1 MAINKRITRHTNL
14 NAPWLTEEQKYHVM
28 KLKARWNPMNI
39 RFPQYERERER
50 ARESKKKRLE
60 EKVLEK
66 TKKEEKWKI
75 KGIRRSPRLSAPPE
89 SRNVSETAK
98 CERK

>member
-1 MAINKRITRHTNL
+1 
-14 NAPWLTEEQKYHVM
+14 M

-75 KGIRRSPRLSAPPE
+75 KRKDCVRVRMNVLIYPPATSYDKRRGGLAQVTIAYCHDHKWLAEGDLVGSY
-89 SRNVSETAK
+89 
-98 CERK
+98 